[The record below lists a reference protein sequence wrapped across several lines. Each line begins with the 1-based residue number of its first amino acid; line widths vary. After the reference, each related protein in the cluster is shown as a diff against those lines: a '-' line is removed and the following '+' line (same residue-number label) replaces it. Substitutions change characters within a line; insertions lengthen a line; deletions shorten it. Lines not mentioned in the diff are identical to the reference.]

1 MRKIT
6 PQWKKIESVLKIT
19 SERTLKGK
27 KTVEERYYIS
37 SLKADAGK
45 LLNCVRSHWGVEN
58 KLHYVLD
65 VAFDEDHS
73 RMRIRH
79 AAENMSLIRRFAL
92 NLVRHE
98 KTSKASIK
106 VKRKLAGWDESFLIG
121 ILEGASEIEF

>member
-1 MRKIT
+1 MLS
-6 PQWKKIESVLKIT
+6 WKHLSIVKIT

-27 KTVEERYYIS
+27 KTVEERYDIS

-45 LLNCVRSHWGVEN
+45 LLKCVRSHWGVEN
-58 KLHYVLD
+58 KLHDVLD

-73 RMRIRH
+73 RMRIKH
-79 AAENMSLIRRFAL
+79 AAENMSLIRRLAL

-106 VKRKLAGWDESFLIG
+106 VKRKLAGRDERFLIG
-121 ILEGASEIEF
+121 ILKGASEIEF